1 MDLERRCGFKNKF
14 VFHMWVWILFIESLS
29 KIVLDVSV
37 EFFDATDL
45 EDLNDTR
52 RGLLSTYVVVLPT
65 IAVGML
71 YIYYFFAK
79 EEETYAMVLQFR
91 LQSIMLIAAL
101 VCYGIDY
108 ALLRYDSH
116 LFCTL
121 QCYKP
126 IATCKDKNKY
136 FSMRVVFFMFI
147 WAPFWYACNL
157 SIYRMARD
165 LNKTSRNS
173 EGVHHYAFKHEYR
186 DH

>member
-1 MDLERRCGFKNKF
+1 M
-14 VFHMWVWILFIESLS
+14 WILFIESIS
-29 KIVLDVSV
+29 KVVLDWSV
-37 EFFDATDL
+37 EIFDAADL
-45 EDLNDTR
+45 EDFNDTR
-52 RGLLSTYVVVLPT
+52 RGLLSAYVVVLPT

-91 LQSIMLIAAL
+91 LQSIMLVAAL
-101 VCYGIDY
+101 VCYAIDY
-108 ALLRYDSH
+108 ALLKYDSH

-121 QCYKP
+121 QCIQP

-136 FSMRVVFFMFI
+136 FSMRVVFFMFV

-173 EGVHHYAFKHEYR
+173 VGVHYYTTKDEYKE
-186 DH
+186 H